1 MTHAP
6 IVHRSMH
13 ATQREAREVALT
25 LAPEADLS
33 HAYQRG
39 SVWTEDQ
46 RQALVRSWLI
56 GLPIPSVIINNRG
69 VDHSGWPKDAVGV
82 PEGGHFY
89 AVIDGKQRIEA
100 ARAWFQG
107 ELLVPAKWFSDEDCE
122 FIVHGA
128 NAGMASVSFNDLP
141 ATARRV
147 FSRRAMLPVVETAV
161 GSLNEEAELYL
172 LVNGAGTAQTAADIA
187 NAEAVAHG

>member
-1 MTHAP
+1 MTHEP

-13 ATQREAREVALT
+13 ASQREAREVALT

-33 HAYQRG
+33 PAYQRG

-46 RQALVRSWLI
+46 RRALVRSWLI
-56 GLPIPSVIINNRG
+56 GLPIPAVIINNRG
-69 VDHSGWPKDAVGV
+69 DDHSGWPKDADGV
-82 PEGGHFY
+82 PDGGHYY

-100 ARAWFQG
+100 AKAWFTG
-107 ELLVPAKWFSDEDCE
+107 ELLVPADWFSHDDRE
-122 FIVHGA
+122 FIVHDAGA
-128 NAGMASVSFNDLP
+128 ALTLVGYHDLT
-141 ATARRV
+141 ATARRL

-161 GSLNEEAELYL
+161 GSLSEEAELYL

-187 NAEAVAHG
+187 NAEAVASR